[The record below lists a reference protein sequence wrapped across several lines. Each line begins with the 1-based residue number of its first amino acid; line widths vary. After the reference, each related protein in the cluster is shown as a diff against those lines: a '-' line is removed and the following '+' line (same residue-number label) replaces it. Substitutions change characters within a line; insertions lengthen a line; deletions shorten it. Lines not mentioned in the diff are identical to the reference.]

1 MKNLKLFTIMLM
13 VLGSLNVF
21 AVEETGT
28 DCGDVVNGN
37 PQDVSDS
44 GMEGTTVQP
53 GSSTGT
59 TQ

>member
-37 PQDVSDS
+37 PQDVSDNS
-44 GMEGTTVQP
+44 APVGTTVQP
-53 GSSTGT
+53 DTSGT
-59 TQ
+59 SQ

>member
-37 PQDVSDS
+37 PQDVSD
-44 GMEGTTVQP
+44 GMEGATVQP
-53 GSSTGT
+53 VSGSGTGT
-59 TQ
+59 